1 MSNLFSCRVRG
12 YNGADERTRRINGRN
27 GSGIIDEG
35 VSESGVR
42 SRFVGQDSV
51 TRAKAGLF

>member
-1 MSNLFSCRVRG
+1 MRG

-35 VSESGVR
+35 RVSESGVR